1 MINRFDHN
9 LTKLRELTVKLTNHK
24 NDYINNFF
32 TLASDII
39 VILENEILIEVN
51 PAWTEILGW
60 TYEETIG
67 KNWRD
72 FILPEDVE
80 SSIEQIKQNLSSERS
95 KTKGITN
102 RYITKNGKIVQLWW
116 SRLARDEKNHIYT
129 IARLIENFNP

>member
-1 MINRFDHN
+1 LKAN
-9 LTKLRELTVKLTNHK
+9 
-24 NDYINNFF
+24 
-32 TLASDII
+32 DII
-39 VILENEILIEVN
+39 VILENEILIDVN

-80 SSIEQIKQNLSSERS
+80 SSIEQIKQNLSSEHS